1 MKFYSEVTDKIYNT
15 EDELKKAEFL
25 VTEKKRKEA
34 NLKIGRE
41 TAAKKV
47 EDAFKAAAAAEKAAR
62 KELQQ
67 FTDKYGSFHKTY
79 HGDEARAFMEDPFI
93 ALFDNIFW

>member
-25 VTEKKRKEA
+25 VSEKKRKDA

-41 TAAKKV
+41 TAAKRV
-47 EDAFKAAAAAEKAAR
+47 EDAFKAAVAA
-62 KELQQ
+62 
-67 FTDKYGSFHKTY
+67 
-79 HGDEARAFMEDPFI
+79 
-93 ALFDNIFW
+93 

>member
-15 EDELKKAEFL
+15 EDELKKAESL
-25 VTEKKRKEA
+25 VSEKKRRDA
-34 NLKIGRE
+34 NLKAERE

>member
-25 VTEKKRKEA
+25 VSEKKRKDA
-34 NLKIGRE
+34 NLKAERE

-79 HGDEARAFMEDPFI
+79 HGDEARAFMEDPFL